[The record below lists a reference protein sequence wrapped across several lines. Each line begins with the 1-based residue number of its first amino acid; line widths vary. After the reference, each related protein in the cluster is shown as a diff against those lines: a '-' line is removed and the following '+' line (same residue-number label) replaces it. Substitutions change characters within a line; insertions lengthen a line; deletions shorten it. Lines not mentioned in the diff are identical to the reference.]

1 MQGNGQLTLL
11 HIDFPSHHYYIFF
24 LTSKPCDPYFLD
36 FVFPF
41 KWSKRDVKGMCQWLL
56 AFLKEI
62 FFLST
67 TSIASSK
74 NSIVHVPC
82 YYRVERLFSLAT
94 FFVCA
99 TSVGGVFSLSDDS
112 ESNIPL
118 HRLQGT
124 LTSIMV
130 VFCLLTPIS
139 SKLAKYTLNL
149 KRYTLQLPI
158 HISKLQKV
166 C

>member
-1 MQGNGQLTLL
+1 
-11 HIDFPSHHYYIFF
+11 
-24 LTSKPCDPYFLD
+24 
-36 FVFPF
+36 
-41 KWSKRDVKGMCQWLL
+41 MCQCLL
-56 AFLKEI
+56 AFLKEVL
-62 FFLST
+62 FLST

-74 NSIVHVPC
+74 NSIVHVPY

-99 TSVGGVFSLSDDS
+99 TSVGGVFSLSGDS

-124 LTSIMV
+124 LTSIML

-139 SKLAKYTLNL
+139 SKLAKYTLYL
-149 KRYTLQLPI
+149 
-158 HISKLQKV
+158 
-166 C
+166 